1 MRGAPRRP
9 LPPRFLEV
17 FEVDEDQFQLV
28 EAALSDIAG
37 ELKAQNKL
45 LSRLVE
51 AVERIEAHG
60 LPGGGR

>member
-1 MRGAPRRP
+1 M
-9 LPPRFLEV
+9 
-17 FEVDEDQFQLV
+17 DEDQFQLV

-51 AVERIEAHG
+51 AVERIAAHG